1 METLIFNGVHGIHV
15 FGLKW
20 EPVADLADLGFEGI
34 SRNAGAFYLVR
45 ILFQ

>member
-1 METLIFNGVHGIHV
+1 MATLFFNGVHGIHV

-34 SRNAGAFYLVR
+34 SRKAGAFYLVR
-45 ILFQ
+45 KLFQ